1 MLQWSNKSQKWGNF
15 KISVFFHEISD
26 IFVFI
31 CFFSPKMLRNT
42 SKMAFKSK
50 QAKQSIS
57 MGKFQNFIDNPVS
70 ENRKLRNAEYMAKSI
85 LGRNGETLRTP
96 PPNEFT
102 LAMINFVKKVNLMFI
117 I

>member
-1 MLQWSNKSQKWGNF
+1 
-15 KISVFFHEISD
+15 
-26 IFVFI
+26 
-31 CFFSPKMLRNT
+31 MLRNT
-42 SKMAFKSK
+42 SKMTFKSK